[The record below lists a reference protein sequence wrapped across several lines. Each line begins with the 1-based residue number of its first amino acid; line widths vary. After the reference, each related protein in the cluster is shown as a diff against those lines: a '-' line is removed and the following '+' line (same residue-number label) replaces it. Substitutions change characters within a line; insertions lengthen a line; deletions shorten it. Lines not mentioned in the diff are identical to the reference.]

1 MSEKI
6 KKAFRGDSGKLLE
19 TVRKIIPIAGLLI
32 LFLIFSVST
41 GGKFLKINNLRTLI
55 MQSAITMVAAV
66 GTAFVMSHN
75 NLDFSL
81 GGACALSCVLA
92 YLIAGDNL
100 VLFFLL
106 CVVFGVLCGL
116 FSAFLHIKGQIPAFM
131 AGVCLMFAGRGV
143 AQGVSSNHTMM
154 LIEAAEY
161 NNFAFIM
168 IVLAVVIIVGFI
180 LFNYT
185 KIGKYQKLIGT
196 NPKASELS
204 GINVSRYKTIAFA
217 ISGATLGIAACLT
230 VIRSP
235 SIVGSTGT
243 NLETNVLLALCLG
256 GMSMTGGSSSKIRS
270 AIIGTLIFFILNNGL
285 TLWGV
290 DANYVDI
297 IRAVF
302 FLATVAISTD
312 RTQTDTIT

>member
-1 MSEKI
+1 MHEKI
-6 KKAFRGDSGKLLE
+6 KKRFPGDKHLEKL
-19 TVRKIIPIAGLLI
+19 RKIIPIAGLLI
-32 LFLIFSVST
+32 LFVVFAVST
-41 GGKFLKINNLRTLI
+41 DGLFLRPNNLRTLI
-55 MQSAITMVAAV
+55 TQSAITMVAAV
-66 GTAFVMSHN
+66 GTAFVMAHN

-81 GGACALSCVLA
+81 GGACALACVLA
-92 YLIAGDNL
+92 FLIAGENMI
-100 VLFFLL
+100 LFFLL
-106 CVVFGVLCGL
+106 CIVFGVLCGL

-131 AGVCLMFAGRGV
+131 AGMCLMFAGRGA
-143 AQGVSSNHTMM
+143 AQGVASNHTMM
-154 LIEAAEY
+154 LIEASEL
-161 NNFAFIM
+161 NTFSHI
-168 IVLAVVIIVGFI
+168 IVVVAVVVLVGFV

-196 NPKASELS
+196 NPKATDLS
-204 GINVSRYKTIAFA
+204 GIPVNKYKTIAFA

-256 GMSMTGGSSSKIRS
+256 GMSMTGGSSSKMR
-270 AIIGTLIFFILNNGL
+270 AAVIGTLILFILNNGL

-297 IRAVF
+297 IRAIF

-312 RTQTDTIT
+312 RTQFETIT